1 MITIQ
6 DIAKLKDSK
15 TVPVHIIARGM
26 GLTPQGLRVKIK
38 NNSQPNVDQLTTL
51 KLALKNFK
59 AKKQNEFETLLNELE
74 WND

>member
-6 DIAKLKDSK
+6 DIKKLKDSK
-15 TVPVHIIARGM
+15 TVPVNIIARGM

-38 NNSQPNVDQLTTL
+38 NNSQPNTDQITQL
-51 KLALKNFK
+51 KIALNCFK
-59 AKKQNEFETLLNELE
+59 AKYKKEYEILLNELK